1 MHRLV
6 NTVIY
11 NQNPSRELIVEIEVM
26 NQQHSLS
33 IIEYNAGIFRHRIH
47 LRTEAQREHQQIPIR
62 MKK

>member
-1 MHRLV
+1 M
-6 NTVIY
+6 NTDIY

-33 IIEYNAGIFRHRIH
+33 IKESNVGIFRHRIH
-47 LRTEAQREHQQIPIR
+47 LRTEAKREHQQMQIR